1 MQVRS
6 SLAGVVRWLLLVL
19 GLDSI
24 AILALVDCINRPEDH
39 FEGGRDDQRG
49 WTRWLWLAVATAWF
63 GVGNGIVLGYYYAVV
78 KRNTLSRS

>member
-1 MQVRS
+1 MRAPVCKPR
-6 SLAGVVRWLLLVL
+6 LLVL

-24 AILALVDCINRPEDH
+24 AILALLDCINRPQEH

-63 GVGNGIVLGYYYAVV
+63 GVGNGIVLVYYYAVV